1 MHRIVLSA
9 LASGLFTAAA
19 AAQQAD
25 AVAGGGGFVNAPAS
39 AAELLR
45 HRVVVRFKRAASEGS
60 VRAFARASGLQ
71 LADRGRSG
79 EFYVFACAPDVGRP
93 LVRWFAA
100 QSAVAY
106 AELEAV
112 ARTTVAP
119 SDPYWAGFQWNMHN
133 AGARSNGVASH
144 FGVKAEAAWDA
155 KATGQGVRVAV
166 IDTGI
171 AYENYGAFL
180 IAPDLVGRPFVAP
193 FDAVT
198 GDGHA
203 NDENSH
209 GTHVAGTIGQATG
222 NGIGCAGIARNCTLM
237 PVRVLDAKGVGNHT
251 WIANG
256 LTWAANN
263 GAGVANMSLGST
275 VGSTTMQN
283 AIAYAAGRNVVLCA
297 AAGNS
302 GKAGVNFPALYTQ
315 CIAVGATRFDGQR
328 ATYSTFG
335 TGIDVVAPGG
345 QTNIDQN
352 GDRYG
357 DGILQQTFQP
367 GSPRAFGYFFYQGT
381 SMATP
386 HVAAVAAL
394 VKSVR
399 PKYTAAQIRAA
410 IEGSCVNLGAP
421 GYDTTFGWGLI
432 DAAAAIRR

>member
-1 MHRIVLSA
+1 MHRFVSVA
-9 LASGLFTAAA
+9 FVSGLVLAAA
-19 AAQQAD
+19 AAQQPE
-25 AVAGGGGFVNAPAS
+25 AVAGGGGFVNAATQPE
-39 AAELLR
+39 ELLR

-60 VRAFARASGLQ
+60 VRAFAGASGLR

-79 EFYVFACAPDVGRP
+79 EFYVLECAPDAGRP
-93 LVRWFAA
+93 LVRWFAR
-100 QSAVAY
+100 QPAVAY
-106 AELEAV
+106 AELEAT
-112 ARTTVAP
+112 ARTTIAP
-119 SDPYWAGFQWNMHN
+119 ADPHWAGFQWNMYN
-133 AGARSNGVASH
+133 AGARSNGVASN

-155 KATGQGVRVAV
+155 GATGAGVRVAV
-166 IDTGI
+166 IDTGV

-180 IAPDLVGRPFVAP
+180 VAPDLVGRPFAAP

-198 GDGHA
+198 GDGHP
-203 NDENSH
+203 NDENCH
-209 GTHVAGTIGQATG
+209 GTHVAGTIGQVTG
-222 NGIGCAGIARNCTLM
+222 NGIGCAGIARNCTIM
-237 PVRVLDAKGVGNHT
+237 PVRVLDARGVGNHT

-256 LTWAANN
+256 ITWAANN
-263 GAGVANMSLGST
+263 GAGVINLSLGST
-275 VGSTTMQN
+275 VGSSTMQN
-283 AIAYAAGRNVVLCA
+283 AIAFAAGRNVVICA

-302 GKAGVNFPALYTQ
+302 GTAGVNFPALYTQ
-315 CIAVGATRFDGQR
+315 CIAVGATRFDGAR
-328 ATYSTFG
+328 ASYSTFG

-367 GSPRAFGYFFYQGT
+367 GSPRAFGYYFYQGT

-399 PKYTAAQIRAA
+399 PRYTAAQIRAA

>member
-9 LASGLFTAAA
+9 LASSLFTAVVS
-19 AAQQAD
+19 AQTPA
-25 AVAGGGGFVNAPAS
+25 AVAGGGGFVNAAAPQ
-39 AAELLR
+39 AELLR
-45 HRVVVRFKRAASEGS
+45 HRVVVRFRRPATEAS
-60 VRAFARASGLQ
+60 VRTFARASGLR
-71 LADRGRSG
+71 LADSGRSG
-79 EFYVFACAPDVGRP
+79 EFFVFECAPEAGRP
-93 LVRWFAA
+93 LVRWFAG

-119 SDPYWAGFQWNMHN
+119 SDPYWAGFQWNMYN
-133 AGARSNGVASH
+133 AGARSNGVASN
-144 FGVKAEAAWDA
+144 FGVKAEAAWGA
-155 KATGQGVRVAV
+155 GATGAGVRVAV
-166 IDTGI
+166 IDTGV

-180 IAPDLVGRPFVAP
+180 VAPDLAGRPFAAP

-209 GTHVAGTIGQATG
+209 GTHVAGTIGQVTG
-222 NGIGCAGIARNCTLM
+222 NGIGCAGIARNCTIM
-237 PVRVLDAKGVGNHT
+237 PVRVLDARGSGNHA

-256 LTWAANN
+256 VVWAANN
-263 GAGVANMSLGST
+263 GAGVANMSLGSS
-275 VGSTTMQN
+275 VGSTTLQN

-302 GKAGVNFPALYTQ
+302 GTSGVGYPALYSQ
-315 CIAVGATRFDGQR
+315 CIAVGATRFDGAR

-335 TGIDVVAPGG
+335 AGLDVVAPGG

-367 GSPRAFGYFFYQGT
+367 GSPRAFGYYFYQGT

-432 DAAAAIRR
+432 DAAAAIKR